1 MLDTLLSLIN
11 FLFNLFNK
19 LPLETKEEIIK
30 TITDAFREIFKKKNH
45 STKDMKEA
53 AESVM
58 DEQWE
63 VTSTLAVSSF
73 LPSNFSKSQKER
85 FSLSLIELV
94 RSDKFLNELDKRL
107 EKHKNLSEENYINKS
122 TLEMNNLIKEMLK

>member
-1 MLDTLLSLIN
+1 MLDALLSLIN

-19 LPLETKEEIIK
+19 LPSETKEEIIK

-58 DEQWE
+58 DEQWK

-73 LPSNFSKSQKER
+73 LPSSFSKSEKQK

-94 RSDKFLNELDKRL
+94 RSDKFLNELHKRL
-107 EKHKNLSEENYINKS
+107 ERHKNLSEEDYIEAS
-122 TLEMNNLIKEMLK
+122 SFEMKKLIKEMIS